1 VSGGQEFGGRLI
13 EVGPDR
19 LVLERAGQSIEVPR
33 AALTKARLD
42 IEVSWARRT

>member
-1 VSGGQEFGGRLI
+1 
-13 EVGPDR
+13 
-19 LVLERAGQSIEVPR
+19 VLERAGQSIEVPR